1 MFEQSLI
8 PERRARQPWTFV
20 LAILFQFGLVGLAVL
35 IPLLIVEPPPLEGL
49 VSVLLVPPPPPPP
62 PAPSPPP
69 AIRMVVKTPPRQF
82 VAGKLF
88 EPPSIP
94 RHVAILNDVVLP
106 PPPSTT
112 GIEGGVVGGVPGG
125 VPGGQLDG
133 LLAGILKPVQVV
145 PPPPPTP
152 VKTPL
157 LPEAPK
163 LLRVG
168 GDVEEARLLH
178 EVVPQ
183 YPPMARFARL
193 QGAVQF
199 DAVIGTDGKV
209 ENLKVVGGPPLLIP
223 AAMQAVRQW
232 VYKPFLLNG
241 EPVAVETRITIKFVL
256 G

>member
-8 PERRARQPWTFV
+8 PERRARQPWTFA

-62 PAPSPPP
+62 PAAPSPP

-94 RHVAILNDVVLP
+94 RHIAMIKDVAP
-106 PPPSTT
+106 PPLPSAI

-125 VPGGQLDG
+125 VPGGQIDG
-133 LLAGILKPVQVV
+133 LLAGIFKPVQTLLPPPPVKV
-145 PPPPPTP
+145 PPPPA
-152 VKTPL
+152 
-157 LPEAPK
+157 APK

-168 GDVEEARLLH
+168 GDAEEARLLH
-178 EVVPQ
+178 EVVPH

-209 ENLKVVGGPPLLIP
+209 EHLQVVGGPPLLIP